1 MFAIVKLIKLL
12 DDIVY
17 PGIDKEFSLRAL
29 KLFKYQALN
38 NSIYKEYLNLVHF
51 DFSKDINISEVPFL
65 PITLFKSQ
73 SIKTGDWNEERIFL
87 SSGTTQQERSRH
99 YVKSVDE
106 YLNNSEIGF
115 NKFYGDLKDWTI
127 LAYLPGYTENSSSS
141 LIEMMDYFIKL
152 SALNGSGFISFNP
165 EELYK
170 RLTECKLANKKTLL
184 FGVSHA
190 LMDFVEQYKIDFPR
204 LTVMETGG
212 MKGLREELTKSDLH
226 SILINGFGINTV
238 HSEYGMT
245 ELLSQAYSK
254 GGGIFE
260 CTDKMRIII
269 KDPSDPFEVLPALRS
284 GVINII
290 DLANEDSCSFIAT
303 EDLGKLNLNGSFEL
317 LGRLDI
323 ADMRGCN
330 LLFYS

>member
-1 MFAIVKLIKLL
+1 MFVIVKLIKLL
-12 DDIVY
+12 DDNVY
-17 PGIDKEFSLRAL
+17 PGIDKEFSLNAL
-29 KLFKYQALN
+29 KLFKHQAIYN
-38 NSIYKEYLNLVHF
+38 PVYKEFLKLISF
-51 DFSKDINISEVPFL
+51 DYSKAVNISEVPFL

-73 SIKTGDWNEERIFL
+73 SIKTGDWNEEKIFL
-87 SSGTTQQERSRH
+87 SSGTTQQKRSKH
-99 YVKSVDE
+99 YIKSVDE
-106 YLNNSEIGF
+106 YLNNSKIGF
-115 NKFYGDLKDWTI
+115 NKFYGDINDWTI
-127 LAYLPGYTENSSSS
+127 LAYLPGYTENNSSS
-141 LIEMMDYFIKL
+141 LIEMVDYFIKL
-152 SALNGSGFISFNP
+152 SSLNGSSFISFNP
-165 EELYK
+165 VELYN
-170 RLTECKLANKKTLL
+170 RLMDCKLSNKKTLL

-190 LMDFVEQYKIDFPR
+190 LMDFVEHYKIDFPQ

-226 SILINGFGINTV
+226 SILIHGFGISAV

-254 GGGIFE
+254 GDGIFE
-260 CTDKMRIII
+260 CTEKMRIII
-269 KDPSDPFEVLPALRS
+269 KDPTDPFEVLPALRN

-323 ADMRGCN
+323 SDLRGCN